1 VLECHR
7 LTGADRYLLKLRLDD
22 VGALAAFLDA
32 ARRGGCKVE
41 SELAVET
48 AFERWTV

>member
-1 VLECHR
+1 LS
-7 LTGADRYLLKLRLDD
+7 
-22 VGALAAFLDA
+22 AFLDG
-32 ARRGGCKVE
+32 ARGAGCTVE